1 MFVSV
6 QADPDQATNEGD
18 TPAVLAARGGHLC
31 SIAELEGAGA
41 DLDRSNHAGETP
53 LIAASRAG
61 RAEVV
66 AFLAGLVGTD
76 FER

>member
-1 MFVSV
+1 MTK
-6 QADPDQATNEGD
+6 DGD
-18 TPAVLAARGGHLC
+18 TPAILAARGGHLC
-31 SIAELEGAGA
+31 AVAELEEGGA

-61 RAEVV
+61 RPEVV
-66 AFLAGLVGTD
+66 AFLAGLVGMD

>member
-1 MFVSV
+1 M
-6 QADPDQATNEGD
+6 TKRGD
-18 TPAVLAARGGHLC
+18 TPAILAARGGHLC
-31 SIAELEGAGA
+31 AIAELEEGCA
-41 DLDRSNHAGETP
+41 DLGRSNYAGETP

-61 RAEVV
+61 RVEVV